1 MVVLLGWIRAFRRE
15 LSFFTVDDRTRLQ
28 DLEDAIAELESALAD
43 GQDVEILRVEGLA
56 KLWGLK
62 LPEDDR
68 RKSAASVGME
78 VEITARFDLG
88 ELSEIR
94 EQTET
99 RKQEICTLAAEV
111 LCKELGQE
119 AIEQE
124 LIDKTCP
131 QAAELLAVHEAW
143 LYRDWQAAIGD
154 LMLRE
159 IASEK
164 RRFEVKGYADFC
176 GMAKHDAPERG
187 WIDLLERILRKVDVS
202 RRDGSDARVQQLQ
215 RTLVASARILTALSK
230 VKQRPESISN
240 DTLRAAR
247 KVLSD
252 LSAPRLAT
260 SDTHSV
266 ESTDKKR
273 GK

>member
-99 RKQEICTLAAEV
+99 RTLAAEV
-111 LCKELGQE
+111 LCKELGQ
-119 AIEQE
+119 
-124 LIDKTCP
+124 
-131 QAAELLAVHEAW
+131 
-143 LYRDWQAAIGD
+143 
-154 LMLRE
+154 
-159 IASEK
+159 
-164 RRFEVKGYADFC
+164 
-176 GMAKHDAPERG
+176 
-187 WIDLLERILRKVDVS
+187 
-202 RRDGSDARVQQLQ
+202 
-215 RTLVASARILTALSK
+215 
-230 VKQRPESISN
+230 
-240 DTLRAAR
+240 
-247 KVLSD
+247 
-252 LSAPRLAT
+252 
-260 SDTHSV
+260 
-266 ESTDKKR
+266 
-273 GK
+273 